1 MKKILFFLLISIGSF
16 AQTGIGTTTP
26 NASAKLDVFSDTKG
40 FLPPRVALTSTSAFS
55 PITGLSDASSLLTA
69 AGLIVYNTATINNV
83 TPGYYYWNGT
93 AWIRLITPTDNAS
106 NVTGTVAVANGGT
119 GTSTGSITGTGALTF
134 TAGGTNQ
141 NINLTP
147 SGTGNVLTNNRVGIG
162 TNSPSATLEIGSS
175 NGSIPGSLVLNPT
188 TTGTGVEGAEINIRP
203 APVTTSPAAQTWVI
217 DQVSNANNPRLRFFP
232 GNTGES
238 RGFSV
243 LDNGNF
249 GIGMANPTAKLNLVG
264 GGIKIHNGFSNNTAR
279 PALNAAGIGNYE
291 IRGVGSITGS
301 TQEDLGDD
309 GFLRLSAGGGTNVS
323 AQSSIDLSGFST
335 QSELANNIVMRT
347 LGTERVRITNEG
359 RVGIGTNS
367 PAAPLHVAPVVNQ
380 NVNTYGIFNFAG
392 VFGNNSSGNHA
403 YSIQA
408 DQFIRASQFHAISD
422 IRIKNKINQL
432 NTQKQ
437 LSELNK
443 LQVVNFSYIDQ
454 LVNGNKS
461 KTGFIAQEVESVNSQ
476 FVNQSTDFIPSV
488 FALAKSAKIEN
499 NTLQLSTYTPHG
511 FQKGD
516 EVKFFAEG
524 KKEVI
529 RIIEEVKDAHLF
541 SVTGWNESIE
551 NLFIY
556 GKKVTDFRA
565 IDFDQ
570 ITALSVAA
578 IQELSKQVDKLKL
591 ENQKLSQEI
600 QMNQADFE
608 NRLRKLESK
617 SK

>member
-83 TPGYYYWNGT
+83 TPGYYFWNGT

-147 SGTGNVLTNNRVGIG
+147 SGTGNVLTNSRVGIG

-232 GNTGES
+232 GNSGES

-264 GGIKIHNGFSNNTAR
+264 GGIKIHNGFSNNTPR
-279 PALNAAGIGNYE
+279 H
-291 IRGVGSITGS
+291 T
-301 TQEDLGDD
+301 
-309 GFLRLSAGGGTNVS
+309 
-323 AQSSIDLSGFST
+323 
-335 QSELANNIVMRT
+335 
-347 LGTERVRITNEG
+347 
-359 RVGIGTNS
+359 
-367 PAAPLHVAPVVNQ
+367 
-380 NVNTYGIFNFAG
+380 
-392 VFGNNSSGNHA
+392 
-403 YSIQA
+403 
-408 DQFIRASQFHAISD
+408 
-422 IRIKNKINQL
+422 
-432 NTQKQ
+432 
-437 LSELNK
+437 
-443 LQVVNFSYIDQ
+443 
-454 LVNGNKS
+454 
-461 KTGFIAQEVESVNSQ
+461 SVH
-476 FVNQSTDFIPSV
+476 
-488 FALAKSAKIEN
+488 K
-499 NTLQLSTYTPHG
+499 
-511 FQKGD
+511 
-516 EVKFFAEG
+516 
-524 KKEVI
+524 
-529 RIIEEVKDAHLF
+529 
-541 SVTGWNESIE
+541 
-551 NLFIY
+551 
-556 GKKVTDFRA
+556 
-565 IDFDQ
+565 
-570 ITALSVAA
+570 
-578 IQELSKQVDKLKL
+578 
-591 ENQKLSQEI
+591 
-600 QMNQADFE
+600 
-608 NRLRKLESK
+608 
-617 SK
+617 

>member
-93 AWIRLITPTDNAS
+93 AWIRLITPADNAT
-106 NVTGTVAVANGGT
+106 NVTGTVAVVNGGT

-141 NINLTP
+141 NITLTP
-147 SGTGNVLTNNRVGIG
+147 SGTGNVLTNSRVGIG
-162 TNSPSATLEIGSS
+162 TNSPSATLEIGAS

-249 GIGMANPTAKLNLVG
+249 GIGMATPTAKLNLVG
-264 GGIKIHNGFSNNTAR
+264 GGIKIHNGFSNNMAR

-367 PAAPLHVAPVVNQ
+367 PAAPLHVAPFVNQ

-422 IRIKNKINQL
+422 ARIKNKINPL
-432 NTQKQ
+432 NSQKQ

-443 LQVVNFSYIDQ
+443 LQVVNFAYIDQ
-454 LVNGNKS
+454 LANGKKS

-488 FALAKSAKIEN
+488 FALAKSAKMEN
-499 NTLQLSTYTPHG
+499 TSLHVRTDKPHG

-541 SVTGWNESIE
+541 SVTGWNESRE